1 MMPKMTMSK
10 TNLYTHVTALLTL
23 LLLSLAACEK
33 LEVPQKENNPE
44 NGPTE
49 DDIIYTVDDILQQT
63 YTQGKTTNIYL
74 EGYIVGYIPGSNISQ
89 AIFDKG
95 DIESNILLAT
105 TPSEEDPSYCIPVQ
119 LTTASNECR
128 STRDALNLA
137 DNPSMLHQH
146 VRLKGDIASYMG
158 VKGILKAHQHTLLPN
173 EEEEEPKIPE
183 DSENPEGPDS
193 PDTPDTPDTPETPGT
208 PEIPDIPDTPTIP
221 ETPTL
226 QDTLDY
232 VYSHGSSEETA
243 YTVSDLRDKIPV
255 LFEVTGANGIPSSYV
270 CGYIIG
276 YIPKNYS
283 NISRTVFA
291 AGDTQTNIVIADSS
305 SETDYHRCI
314 AIQLSTS
321 TSGQREVKQ
330 GLNLSDHPENI
341 GSFIVVR
348 GNVTPYMGTIG
359 VKSVSEAVLEP

>member
-44 NGPTE
+44 NSSTE
-49 DDIIYTVDDILQQT
+49 DDIIYTVNDILQQT

-89 AIFDKG
+89 AIFNKG
-95 DIESNILLAT
+95 EVESNILLAA
-105 TPSEEDPSYCIPVQ
+105 TPSEDDPNYCIPVQ

-146 VRLKGDIASYMG
+146 IRLKGDIASYMG

-173 EEEEEPKIPE
+173 EEEEEPETP
-183 DSENPEGPDS
+183 ENPENPESPDS
-193 PDTPDTPDTPETPGT
+193 PDTPET
-208 PEIPDIPDTPTIP
+208 PDIPDTPTIP

-226 QDTLDY
+226 QDTIDY
-232 VYSHGSSEETA
+232 VYSHGSTEETA

-255 LFEVTGANGIPSSYV
+255 FFEVTGANGIPSSYV

-291 AGDTQTNIVIADSS
+291 AGNTQTNIVIADSP
-305 SETDYHRCI
+305 SETDYQRCI

-321 TSGQREVKQ
+321 TSGQQEVRK

-341 GSFIVVR
+341 GSFIVVC